1 MDRKTRKIMTMNGA
15 LQPRASVATLYLARD
30 EGGRGMKLVEEVIR
44 TEEHGLSEYIKN
56 EEKGYNKLLKS
67 LTMLLRMCT
76 GIL

>member
-1 MDRKTRKIMTMNGA
+1 
-15 LQPRASVATLYLARD
+15 
-30 EGGRGMKLVEEVIR
+30 MKLVEEVIR